1 MGIIA
6 KIIINKD
13 RGLKSISELNEML
26 VNVQKSFKK
35 ASPYKLT
42 ETMAKK
48 LESALNLTAKNT
60 TERVAQVWKENIE
73 AGVSPEL
80 KRATVESKERK
91 AYERPETPLYATG
104 AFSEG
109 VGVGEVNENSFEI
122 ISTSP
127 VEPSWHGA
135 SLYEQ
140 PAMARGVPERKVID
154 NALVEQIAKEE
165 LENALH
171 GAIAD
176 NIEEQKPLKAITV
189 NVAVNVAVSESYGEQ
204 KAKKKRKRRY

>member
-189 NVAVNVAVSESYGEQ
+189 NVAVNVAVSDSSGEQ

>member
-189 NVAVNVAVSESYGEQ
+189 NVAVNVAVSESSGEQ

>member
-140 PAMARGVPERKVID
+140 PAMARGVPERNV
-154 NALVEQIAKEE
+154 LSSQEVEQIAKEE

-189 NVAVNVAVSESYGEQ
+189 NVAVNVAVSESSGEQ

>member
-1 MGIIA
+1 MGVIA

-13 RGLKSISELNEML
+13 NGLKSISELDEML
-26 VNVQKSFKK
+26 VNVQKSFRK

-42 ETMAKK
+42 EKMAQK
-48 LESALNLTAKNT
+48 LESALNITAKNT
-60 TERVAQVWKENIE
+60 TERVAQLWKEKIE
-73 AGVSPEL
+73 AGVEPALQQRTIEQ
-80 KRATVESKERK
+80 KERRG
-91 AYERPETPLYATG
+91 YERPETPLYATG

-135 SLYEQ
+135 SLYEE
-140 PAMARGVPERKVID
+140 PAMAKGVPERSVLTSQEI
-154 NALVEQIAKEE
+154 EQIAKEE
-165 LENALH
+165 LEVGLH
-171 GAIAD
+171 GAITD
-176 NIEEQKPLKAITV
+176 DIEEQKPLKAIVV
-189 NVAVNVAVSESYGEQ
+189 NVAVNVSVSESSGEQ